1 MKKLSIEVKNH
12 KIIDLRKFRIVME
25 MVDPT
30 NKEPQLLLFLLIMYK
45 KLISSNNILSFY
57 DFLNSDNKN
66 KSAFFSSDIY
76 LRTMESV
83 SNLDR
88 LVIESI
94 HKFFTRI
101 PDELIENHFNK
112 VFETVLLEINNS
124 HSYRRINETL
134 PIEVIQLIKDLNII
148 KDTDL
153 IYNPFSGQSS
163 FNTVFNENIFHN
175 QEINNTT
182 RDIAILRLNANKL
195 EKSIQLENGDSIS
208 NWNPNNIKY
217 NTIITAPPFGMRVR
231 SEFDRIP
238 ESIESH
244 VIKKGIESLTPDGK
258 LILIIPS
265 GFLISHKDRKLKEW
279 LINSNLL
286 ETIVSLPGRTLNN
299 TAISISILVINKKK
313 NTDLVTLINGK
324 ECIKSNKE
332 NNLQGRSSHS
342 ALDNEKLINLIK
354 KNDPKISINI
364 TSERIKRDEYD
375 LNPSRYFI
383 DNIIN
388 DDLKR
393 LDEISQ
399 LFTGERE
406 NDSDCILVRIGDLD
420 NDSLGGNLNINSIK
434 KGFIKGPVQRISES
448 CLLLATIGHKLKPT
462 WFKYEGIPISI
473 RNGIL
478 PIRINTNEINID
490 YLVQELSSD
499 NILKQLKYLS
509 TGTTIP
515 FYKKNDILGL
525 RINIPT
531 LEEQMDISLRN
542 KENIIRAKAKELGLE
557 NRITELVNKHKDE
570 LRIKKHN
577 IMQHLNGISS
587 FMQVFHNAMNKNNG
601 VLDGKSRALENRD
614 ITINDDFKRILKDIK
629 KVSLMMSNI
638 TNDLKFGDSVELN
651 ALEVIKKCKNKHPK
665 YNIIIDFNEDD
676 FNIDEHILS
685 PNFIFS
691 IDDFEELFVNIF
703 ENAKRHG
710 DFNNTQKELEFIVII
725 SREEKENIKHEKE
738 HFILFSFQNNGIPLP
753 KGMKDRF
760 HLKGEKAGKNSNDGL
775 GGWRIKEIA
784 EHYDGFIVV
793 NNDENEEFAVKINL
807 YIPLIID
814 TNE

>member
-1 MKKLSIEVKNH
+1 MKKLSIESEYQE
-12 KIIDLRKFRIVME
+12 IINLRKFRIVMK
-25 MVDPT
+25 MADHT
-30 NKEPQLLLFLLIMYK
+30 NLEPQLLLFLLIMYK
-45 KLISSNNILSFY
+45 ELISSNNSSSLY
-57 DFLNSDNKN
+57 DFLNSDNN
-66 KSAFFSSDIY
+66 YKSVFFSSDIY
-76 LRTMESV
+76 LKTV
-83 SNLDR
+83 DIASNLEIH
-88 LVIESI
+88 VIENI
-94 HKFFTRI
+94 QDFFTTI
-101 PDELIENHFNK
+101 PNGLIENQFDK
-112 VFETVLLEINNS
+112 VFETILLEINNS
-124 HSYRRINETL
+124 HSYRRINEAL
-134 PIEVIQLIKDLNII
+134 PIEIIQLIKDLNII
-148 KDTDL
+148 NDTDL

-175 QEINNTT
+175 QEINDIT
-182 RDIAILRLNANKL
+182 REIANLRLNANQL
-195 EKSIQLENGDSIS
+195 EQSKQLENRDSIS

-258 LILIIPS
+258 LILIIPA
-265 GFLISHKDRKLKEW
+265 GFLTSHKDKKLKEW

-286 ETIVSLPGRTLNN
+286 ETIISLPGRTLNN

-313 NTDLVTLINGK
+313 NTDLVTLINGT

-332 NNLQGRSSHS
+332 NNLQGRSSYS
-342 ALDNEKLINLIK
+342 ALDNEKLINLIRE
-354 KNDPKISINI
+354 NDPKISINI
-364 TSERIKRDEYD
+364 TPERIKRDEYD

-399 LFTGERE
+399 LFRGERE
-406 NDSDCILVRIGDLD
+406 NDSDSILVKIGDLD

-462 WFKYEGIPISI
+462 WFKYEGTPISI

-478 PIRINTNEINID
+478 PIKINTNEINID

-587 FMQVFHNAMNKNNG
+587 FMQVFHESMSNNNG
-601 VLDGKSRALENRD
+601 VLDGKSKILENRD
-614 ITINDDFKRILKDIK
+614 ITINDDFKRLLKDID
-629 KVSLMMSNI
+629 KVSHMMSNI
-638 TNDLKFGDSVELN
+638 TNDLKFGESTELN
-651 ALEVIKKCKNKHPK
+651 ALDAIKKCKNKHPN
-665 YNIIIDFNEDD
+665 YNIIIDFNEED
-676 FNIDEHILS
+676 FNFDEYILS
-685 PNFIFS
+685 PSFKFS
-691 IDDFEELFVNIF
+691 TDDFEELFVNIF

-710 DFNNTQKELEFIVII
+710 DFNNTQEELEFIVLI
-725 SREEKENIKHEKE
+725 SREVKENIKHEKE

-760 HLKGEKAGKNSNDGL
+760 HIKGEKAGKNSNDGL

-784 EHYDGFIVV
+784 EHYDGFIAV

-807 YIPLIID
+807 YVPLIID